1 MPFGIGAAV
10 AGCRRFDAAWCPLTS
25 CSSPPAEREEK
36 RRFEL
41 AELIVV

>member
-1 MPFGIGAAV
+1 MPFGIARRSLVAVGSMPLGA
-10 AGCRRFDAAWCPLTS
+10 P
-25 CSSPPAEREEK
+25 SPPAPLPSAEREEK